1 MQKNIQR
8 LRDGVGKITIDTQ
21 LIRKKAQGC
30 KTLGGEEWATHR
42 YRKRNKG
49 ETKRTDNNS
58 SSGRRKES
66 SRKKVAEK
74 KTARKGE
81 REKKREKKL
90 KANLP

>member
-74 KTARKGE
+74 KQQE
-81 REKKREKKL
+81 RERERKKKEKK
-90 KANLP
+90 KEDPF

>member
-58 SSGRRKES
+58 SSDAGKRVRGKRLL
-66 SRKKVAEK
+66 RKKQQERERERKKKEK
-74 KTARKGE
+74 KKDD
-81 REKKREKKL
+81 
-90 KANLP
+90 PF